1 MGFLRGK
8 PVVRIA
14 FGIMIVLII
23 LCGIC
28 TAKRVPAI
36 FVFGDSLVEVG
47 NNNYI
52 ASLSKCN
59 YVPFGIDFGRRPT
72 GRFTNG
78 RTIVDI
84 IGKFLSLL
92 LLLFIFYR
100 KK

>member
-1 MGFLRGK
+1 MGFLWGK
-8 PVVRIA
+8 PVVRIE

-23 LCGIC
+23 LCGIS
-28 TAKRVPAI
+28 TAKRVPAN

-59 YVPFGIDFGRRPT
+59 YVPFGIDFGGRPT

-92 LLLFIFYR
+92 LLHAFHLL
-100 KK
+100 